1 MKARLI
7 HRYRESIAQL
17 PSGAPLLDSHFSF
30 LPPFPYPKDYGTL
43 EYQVRE
49 MGEFLHAP
57 NGCVTVGLENVH
69 ALSNPDPP
77 PGANVFLCTYAWGR
91 YLLGRLLLLFGEE
104 AFSLALQ
111 ELHLP
116 SLEAH
121 GPTEE
126 EIYGIFLKHAPP
138 GLEQEFRD
146 VYKRIHGGPFLDG
159 S

>member
-1 MKARLI
+1 MYSYAPTP
-7 HRYRESIAQL
+7 EAGTC
-17 PSGAPLLDSHFSF
+17 SGDCSS
-30 LPPFPYPKDYGTL
+30 
-43 EYQVRE
+43 
-49 MGEFLHAP
+49 
-57 NGCVTVGLENVH
+57 C
-69 ALSNPDPP
+69 
-77 PGANVFLCTYAWGR
+77 
-91 YLLGRLLLLFGEE
+91 LGKRR
-104 AFSLALQ
+104 SPLALQ

-126 EIYGIFLKHAPP
+126 EIYGIFLKHATP

>member
-1 MKARLI
+1 M
-7 HRYRESIAQL
+7 
-17 PSGAPLLDSHFSF
+17 
-30 LPPFPYPKDYGTL
+30 
-43 EYQVRE
+43 
-49 MGEFLHAP
+49 
-57 NGCVTVGLENVH
+57 
-69 ALSNPDPP
+69 
-77 PGANVFLCTYAWGR
+77 
-91 YLLGRLLLLFGEE
+91 LGRLLLLFGEE